1 MKKFLISI
9 VFFSSYVFGQTFSIS
24 PSIGIDNY
32 TIPSVEQNFALD
44 DGTPSFLTRDEVA
57 NPFNAGLQL
66 RFAKNKLI
74 FGIDADITYKEYNV
88 HYGNIQIIPHFPPL
102 TDEIDTLFSD
112 TYTVP
117 WVRAGL
123 NLFVLY
129 NLIDAG
135 ALEVNAGIGGGLQV
149 VAPVVS
155 DAFIEKTL
163 KNKLETFDATTD
175 VNPEYLGNAKIMTEA
190 IYKISQT
197 FALGVEGNYLFL
209 SKGENEQPQ
218 SFAQIKTKLIVSF

>member
-1 MKKFLISI
+1 MKKFLITLI
-9 VFFSSYVFGQTFSIS
+9 FFSSYIFGQTFSIS
-24 PSIGIDNY
+24 AGAGIDNY
-32 TIPSVEQNFALD
+32 TIPSVERNFSLD

-57 NPFNAGLQL
+57 NPFNAGVQL

-88 HYGNIQIIPHFPPL
+88 RYGNLQIIPHVPPF

-123 NLFVLY
+123 NLFALY
-129 NLIDAG
+129 NLADAG
-135 ALEVNAGIGGGLQV
+135 SLEINAGIGGGLQV

-175 VNPEYLGNAKIMTEA
+175 VKPEYLGNVKIMTEA
-190 IYKISQT
+190 IYKISRT

-218 SFAQIKTKLIVSF
+218 SFAQFKTKLILSF